1 MNPSLTLEIKGLTI
15 SQRGG
20 PVLVNDLNLQ
30 IRHGEA
36 LGLAGESGS
45 GKSLTALAVMG
56 LLDKGCFEMEGEV
69 LWTSPRSAKTISL
82 LNASHELL
90 RSLRGHELAMIFQ
103 EPLTA
108 LNPVMRCGA
117 QLEECFGL
125 YYPDWDRD
133 QRRKGMKEALLE
145 VQLHE
150 TERILD
156 AYPHEISGGQRQRLM
171 IAMALSGNPGLLIAD
186 EPTTALDTEVQAA
199 LIALLGKLRRD
210 RGLTLMFISHDLPLM
225 SSLVDRWALMRKG
238 ELLEFG
244 PVNALAKSDAF
255 PQMAALLAA
264 RPDPDSL
271 TYRSQPGD
279 QNSLLKVSGL
289 SWTLPTGR
297 TVVDNISFDLE
308 HGGSLGIVGA
318 SGSGKSSLAR
328 MLAGLTSPT
337 QGQVFLNGRPLWD
350 RGRFIVEL
358 EIRLGIQMVF
368 QDPYSSLNPV
378 HSIEQMLIMVLQR
391 KFPLRSAKECRDLA
405 HEWIAKVGLDPTK
418 VSHRRPASF
427 SGGQRQRLV
436 LARSLCL
443 NPQILICD
451 ESVAALDGTIQAQIL
466 ELLLQLQQDLQFGMI
481 FITHDLAVAG
491 SLCHRLLVMS
501 DGKMIEIASAQ
512 DILQRPQHMYTQ
524 RLIQS
529 IPRVQVSQAT

>member
-1 MNPSLTLEIKGLTI
+1 
-15 SQRGG
+15 
-20 PVLVNDLNLQ
+20 VLVNDLNLQ